1 MAALTKNER
10 LTAIL
15 PVMDSKLARARFTN
29 NYWVTVSIEEF
40 ELMRDA
46 ARALHNYLELG
57 GADEQ
62 QTSSEGDA

>member
-10 LTAIL
+10 LIAIL
-15 PVMDSKLARARFTN
+15 PVLDSKLTRARFTHN
-29 NYWVTVSIEEF
+29 HWVTVSIEEF
-40 ELMRDA
+40 ALLRDA

-62 QTSSEGDA
+62 QASSEGDA